1 MEELLEPQLLPASN
15 SPSQPTKIKKPEKRT
30 VVSDQEWVSLI
41 VRLYRKI
48 RPNLSLAI
56 CLGKYTD
63 VNTLHKAYTGAVTLN
78 PLYLN
83 REQAIAAD
91 AESRYWISNIQAIG
105 DDCPSYRNL
114 LDECLVTLSLPAHV
128 LVLTDRPEEALAM
141 FDQRFRPLIVSPK
154 PVPGHLGSF
163 TLRYKNRDYVYFF
176 NAGGRCSLEH
186 QTDYY
191 NSPHHVFS
199 SDDVIEKI
207 YVN

>member
-15 SPSQPTKIKKPEKRT
+15 SPSQPAKIKKPEKRT

-41 VRLYRKI
+41 VQLYRKI

-91 AESRYWISNIQAIG
+91 AESRYWIANIRHRRRLPELSESSRRMPG
-105 DDCPSYRNL
+105 DWPRRPTCSCSPTGRRNFGH
-114 LDECLVTLSLPAHV
+114 VRPAR
-128 LVLTDRPEEALAM
+128 LTA
-141 FDQRFRPLIVSPK
+141 LIVSPK

-163 TLRYKNRDYVYFF
+163 TLRYRTAITFI
-176 NAGGRCSLEH
+176 
-186 QTDYY
+186 
-191 NSPHHVFS
+191 S
-199 SDDVIEKI
+199 SMPADDAH
-207 YVN
+207 